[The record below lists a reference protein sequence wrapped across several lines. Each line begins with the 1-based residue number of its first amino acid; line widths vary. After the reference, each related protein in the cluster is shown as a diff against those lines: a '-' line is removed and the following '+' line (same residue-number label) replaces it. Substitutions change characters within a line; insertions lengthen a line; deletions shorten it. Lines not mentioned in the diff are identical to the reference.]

1 MGARAGCVILTF
13 TGSDLV
19 PRTMQMVGIAMIVCG
34 ITVAHSGAV
43 GAQSA
48 FPSAAAQ
55 RAAAHVTDTYLDQ
68 AVATLAE
75 LVAFRTVARPGFP
88 NALNPEFRAM
98 TSYLE
103 AKALELGLDFADHG
117 AVVVIGLGDA
127 ERRLGLV
134 THADVQPADSTKWAL
149 DPFALDTI
157 SEPGR
162 LVGRGTEDDKGPI
175 AAALYA
181 MKALRDLEIPLARR
195 VELIVSYTEESDW
208 APFQRFL
215 ATTPPPDL
223 NVALDSEYPVVT
235 AEKGWNAVTIRF
247 PARDADANDGK
258 EPRLVSFQGGAFAS
272 QVPEDAE
279 AVIVPSEV
287 PVERALRERA
297 GADDRVSYSFR
308 REGDSLVVSARGV
321 AAHSSKPWDG
331 VNALTHLAAVL
342 GSDWPAT
349 PAARLVRLTN
359 DLIGTGDYAQRFGE
373 VAYAHEFM
381 GPLTLALTLV
391 RTGNDGVLT
400 ATINI
405 RSPVGRSGDDLD
417 RRIREAIEGWEVMTG
432 LDVEFSTAITAPYF
446 PEDAP
451 HVPVLL
457 DVFRFYSGQVDAQP
471 IAIGGGTHARLVPN
485 GVNFGPAMPGQPYT
499 GHSEHE
505 YLSRADFRLAL
516 AMYAAALVELAGR

>member
-1 MGARAGCVILTF
+1 VSAGIQFARLAAL
-13 TGSDLV
+13 
-19 PRTMQMVGIAMIVCG
+19 ACG
-34 ITVAHSGAV
+34 LALAHPTAA

-48 FPSAAAQ
+48 VPSAAAQ
-55 RAAAHVTDTYLDQ
+55 RAAAHATDTYLDQ
-68 AVATLAE
+68 AVTTLAE
-75 LVAFRTVARPGFP
+75 LVAFRTVARPGIP
-88 NALNPEFRAM
+88 NAFNLEFRAM

-103 AKALELGLDFADHG
+103 AKARELGLDFADHG

-127 ERRLGLV
+127 DRRLGLI
-134 THADVQPADSTKWAL
+134 THADVQPADAAKWAAN
-149 DPFALDTI
+149 PFTLDTI

-162 LVGRGTEDDKGPI
+162 LVARGTEDDKGPI
-175 AAALYA
+175 VAALYA
-181 MKALRDLEIPLARR
+181 MRAVRDLEIPLARR
-195 VELIVSYTEESDW
+195 VELIVSYSEESDW

-215 ATTPPPDL
+215 AMNPPPDL

-247 PARDADANDGK
+247 PARDADADEGT

-272 QVPEDAE
+272 QVPEDAR
-279 AVIVPSEV
+279 AVIVSHTLAL
-287 PVERALRERA
+287 ERVLRERA
-297 GADDRVSYSFR
+297 TADDRVTYTFSG
-308 REGDSLVVSARGV
+308 EGDSLIVTARGV

-331 VNALTHLAAVL
+331 VNAVTHLAAVL
-342 GSDWPAT
+342 GSEWPST

-359 DLIGTGDYAQRFGE
+359 DLIGTEDYAERFGE
-373 VAYAHEFM
+373 VAYTHDFM

-391 RTGNDGVLT
+391 GKGNDGVLT
-400 ATINI
+400 ATVNI

-417 RRIREAIEGWEVMTG
+417 SLIHEAIEGWEGTTG
-432 LDVEFSTAITAPYF
+432 LDVEFTTVITPPYF

-457 DVFRFYSGQVDAQP
+457 DVFRFYSGQQDAQP

-516 AMYAAALVELAGR
+516 AMYADFRLALAMYAAALVELAGR

>member
-1 MGARAGCVILTF
+1 MAATHAVTR
-13 TGSDLV
+13 
-19 PRTMQMVGIAMIVCG
+19 IATIACLLALAYP
-34 ITVAHSGAV
+34 VAVRSQTA
-43 GAQSA
+43 S
-48 FPSAAAQ
+48 PSEAAQ
-55 RAAAHVTDTYLDQ
+55 RAAAHAADTYFDE
-68 AVATLAE
+68 AVTTLAD
-75 LVAFRTVARPGFP
+75 LVAFRSVARPGLP

-98 TSYLE
+98 TDYLE
-103 AKALELGLDFADHG
+103 ARVRELGLDFADHG

-134 THADVQPADSTKWAL
+134 THADVQPADPTKWAA

-175 AAALYA
+175 VAALYA
-181 MKALRDLEIPLARR
+181 MKSLRDLEIPLARR
-195 VELIVSYTEESDW
+195 VELIISYTEESDW
-208 APFQRFL
+208 TPFQRFL
-215 ATTPPPDL
+215 SMNPPPDL

-235 AEKGWNAVTIRF
+235 AEKGWNAITIRF
-247 PARDADANDGK
+247 PARGTDTEEGSD
-258 EPRLVSFQGGAFAS
+258 PRLVSFRGGAFAS

-279 AVIVPSEV
+279 AVIVPRTA
-287 PVERALRERA
+287 PVERMLRQRA
-297 GADDRVSYSFR
+297 GADDRLRYTFR
-308 REGDSLVVSARGV
+308 REGDSLVVTARGV

-331 VNALTHLAAVL
+331 VNAVTRLAAVL

-359 DLIGTGDYAQRFGE
+359 DLIGTGDYAERFGE
-373 VAYAHEFM
+373 VAHAHEFM

-417 RRIREAIEGWEVMTG
+417 RRIREAIEGWERDTG
-432 LDVEFSTAITAPYF
+432 LAVELTTVITPPYF

-457 DVFRFYSGQVDAQP
+457 DVFRFYSGQEDAQP
-471 IAIGGGTHARLVPN
+471 IAIGGGTHARLMPN

-516 AMYAAALVELAGR
+516 TMYAAMLVELSGR